1 MKYLI
6 TENQKEN
13 TLKKFIMSN
22 FDRVEDVWF
31 EKRNVYYGT
40 DTGEET
46 VIFGYHRITD
56 INILSSNGKKVRVT
70 MSLMNAL
77 YFNVNVMNILVN
89 YCLEK
94 WKRRRPLEM
103 ITEVEEELY
112 RKRLRIKEN

>member
-31 EKRNVYYGT
+31 KTRSVYYGS

-46 VIFGYHRITD
+46 VIMVLVDNLDDELTKQDLFELKKNIIEKTDKVFNLGYFKHRGSWAFGFR
-56 INILSSNGKKVRVT
+56 KKVIEQ
-70 MSLMNAL
+70 
-77 YFNVNVMNILVN
+77 F
-89 YCLEK
+89 
-94 WKRRRPLEM
+94 
-103 ITEVEEELY
+103 
-112 RKRLRIKEN
+112 